1 MCVLFVLSTWHLLF
15 LSAFSKCVLA
25 MSMVEKTVRQMGHW
39 FVRQAIELSRVY
51 PVCSGDTLPCVVSPC
66 FEEKL
71 CVHNCP
77 SRVGSRHLYG
87 RLSSSIVSVSLYSC
101 VSICVWAVGGSV
113 VVVEPSLLGS
123 VVGVG
128 GLVYSSGSIGPSKLK
143 SSSKSSMQSA
153 ACLWYSSSIA

>member
-1 MCVLFVLSTWHLLF
+1 MCILLVLSTWHLLF
-15 LSAFSKCVLA
+15 LSAFSRCVLA

-66 FEEKL
+66 CEGKL
-71 CVHNCP
+71 CVHICP
-77 SRVGSRHLYG
+77 SRVSSRHLYG

>member
-1 MCVLFVLSTWHLLF
+1 MCILLVLSTWHLLF

-25 MSMVEKTVRQMGHW
+25 TSMVEKTVRHMGHW

-87 RLSSSIVSVSLYSC
+87 RLSSSIVSVSLSSC
-101 VSICVWAVGGSV
+101 VSTCVWAVGGSV
-113 VVVEPSLLGS
+113 EPSLLGS
-123 VVGVG
+123 VFDVG
-128 GLVYSSGSIGPSKLK
+128 GIVYSSGSIGPSKLK

-153 ACLWYSSSIA
+153 A